1 MICAFFERV
10 ARFGYDGFELIGAP
24 AQAYII
30 RKKTEAIMDQKTIK
44 DAQHRAARMLEDAKI
59 VLSEE
64 EKKNIEVCDFN
75 LRNLDTFGTE
85 IVIYINTDRCCA
97 KELILFPRQTCPE
110 HIHPQLGEYPGKE
123 ETFRC
128 RWGEVYLYIPGEPV
142 NKPMAIIDD
151 EERCKHLTV
160 WHEIVLKPG
169 EQYTLK
175 EQTLHWFQAGPE
187 GAIISEFSTQS
198 FDKQDVFTDPEII
211 RLSNL

>member
-1 MICAFFERV
+1 
-10 ARFGYDGFELIGAP
+10 
-24 AQAYII
+24 
-30 RKKTEAIMDQKTIK
+30 MDQKTIK
-44 DAQHRAARMLEDAKI
+44 KAQDRAARMLADAKI

-64 EKKNIEVCDFN
+64 ERRNIEVCDYN
-75 LRNLDTFGTE
+75 LGNLDTIGTE
-85 IVIYINTDRCCA
+85 IVIYLNTDRCCA

-142 NKPMAIIDD
+142 KEPKAIIPE
-151 EERCKHLTV
+151 EERRKHMTV

-175 EQTLHWFQAGPE
+175 EQTLHWFQAGPQ
-187 GAIISEFSTQS
+187 GAIVSEFSTQS
-198 FDKQDVFTDPEII
+198 FDKQDIFTDPEII
-211 RLSNL
+211 RLSNIS